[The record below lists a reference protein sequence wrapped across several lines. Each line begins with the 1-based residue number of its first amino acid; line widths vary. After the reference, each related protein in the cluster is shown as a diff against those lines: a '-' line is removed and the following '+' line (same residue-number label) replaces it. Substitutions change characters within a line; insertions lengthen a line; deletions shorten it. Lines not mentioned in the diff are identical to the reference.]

1 MAAMSV
7 FEKIE
12 IGLEEAIAYEQGLDP
27 TDVSALTLAEVQ
39 ETFREVAEDLGIE
52 TERDVVDLGKE
63 VRAERACEKS
73 K

>member
-63 VRAERACEKS
+63 VRAERAREKS